1 MDLIGLQIFV
11 EVVRQGSF
19 AAVARDRDVDP
30 SSVSRTVAKLEK
42 DLGIRLFQRTTRKL
56 SPTEAGI
63 VYFNRIAPL
72 LEDMQQARD
81 LAYAVAGKPKGVLRV
96 TASVSF
102 GQTCIVPMLSKFCAD
117 YPDLT
122 VDLQLTDAIVD
133 LVAERIDLA
142 VRLGHLTDSTLIARR
157 LMPTLYRVCAS
168 PGYLRHQGKLDNPN
182 AIANHNCLLFPLTGF
197 RSRWIFKNQ
206 QGQITTVSIQGR
218 TVISNAVAL
227 QQCAI
232 ADMGIALLPHWL
244 VDSSLAQ
251 GVLIDLFPHYQVTAT
266 EFDTA
271 AWLVYPSRSYI
282 PLKVLAFIDA
292 LKLSNAPL

>member
-1 MDLIGLQIFV
+1 MGLQIFV

-56 SPTEAGI
+56 SPTEAGV

-96 TASVSF
+96 TESVSF

-122 VDLQLTDAIVD
+122 
-133 LVAERIDLA
+133 
-142 VRLGHLTDSTLIARR
+142 
-157 LMPTLYRVCAS
+157 
-168 PGYLRHQGKLDNPN
+168 
-182 AIANHNCLLFPLTGF
+182 
-197 RSRWIFKNQ
+197 
-206 QGQITTVSIQGR
+206 
-218 TVISNAVAL
+218 
-227 QQCAI
+227 
-232 ADMGIALLPHWL
+232 
-244 VDSSLAQ
+244 
-251 GVLIDLFPHYQVTAT
+251 
-266 EFDTA
+266 
-271 AWLVYPSRSYI
+271 
-282 PLKVLAFIDA
+282 
-292 LKLSNAPL
+292 

>member
-1 MDLIGLQIFV
+1 MGLQIFV

-63 VYFNRIAPL
+63 VYFSRIAPL

-157 LMPTLYRVCAS
+157 LMPMLYRVCAS
-168 PGYLRHQGKLDNPN
+168 PGYLRQQGKPDSPN

-251 GVLIDLFPHYQVTAT
+251 GVLIDLFPDYQVTAT